1 MNFSTKQRP
10 SLIISSVTYG
20 ILLSAS
26 LFAAPALAAECDN
39 IGRQLRG
46 TNQALQGHG
55 GAGMWGL
62 MQQTTG
68 YRDNA
73 MTGMQIDSRL
83 SLAVVKYETKC
94 ENGENPGKDIS
105 DQIDAFMDRTRD
117 IKNRTKRGAP
127 DKIISELKSL
137 NSDLGKFLENLN

>member
-1 MNFSTKQRP
+1 M
-10 SLIISSVTYG
+10 IISNVTFG
-20 ILLSAS
+20 ILLSVS
-26 LFAAPALAAECDN
+26 LFASPALAAECDN
-39 IGRQLRG
+39 IGIQLRG
-46 TNQALQGHG
+46 SNQALQGHG

-62 MQQTTG
+62 MQQTEG

-83 SLAVVKYETKC
+83 SLAVVRFETKC

-105 DQIDAFMDRTRD
+105 DQISAFMDRARN

-127 DKIISELKSL
+127 DKIIPELKSL
-137 NSDLGKFLENLN
+137 NSDLAKFLENSS